1 MSAAL
6 CPLPK
11 ADCRKFT
18 QVNQC
23 CSDNE
28 CDRCYRND
36 ADAPCIYYL
45 AMEVADGGAMIVG
58 AVSYNLRADAEASRC
73 RSLSF

>member
-1 MSAAL
+1 ML
-6 CPLPK
+6 YVLLPK

-45 AMEVADGGAMIVG
+45 AMEVADGAG
-58 AVSYNLRADAEASRC
+58 R
-73 RSLSF
+73 